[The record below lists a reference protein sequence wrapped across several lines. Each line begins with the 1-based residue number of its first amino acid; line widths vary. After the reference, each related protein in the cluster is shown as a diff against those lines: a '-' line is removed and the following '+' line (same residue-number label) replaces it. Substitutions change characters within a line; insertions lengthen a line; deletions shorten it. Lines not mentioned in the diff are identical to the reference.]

1 MFWNSTARFRA
12 FIGGRGSGKTRAGVI
27 EVLRMPA
34 GSTGMIVAPTYP
46 MLRDGP
52 RKMLLDIARQAGILK
67 THNISTGT
75 ITLHGNR
82 TILLRSADN
91 PDRLRGANLGWIW
104 FDEAAMMHL
113 DAWQIAIATL
123 REMPGKA
130 WITTTPRGRNWIY
143 DLWHGSTSADYAV
156 IHSKT
161 TDNVFLPD
169 TFIHT
174 LKQAYTAE
182 QFEQEANGQFVDLS
196 GALFKRQW
204 FTIADQ
210 APPNLQWHRYWDLA
224 TSVRD
229 SADYTASVRVAM
241 SDDGIMYIADG
252 IRIKAEWPDV
262 RKIMIDVMRSEADT
276 TTQGVEEAL
285 HGLAGLQELR
295 RMQELA
301 HVTLIGYHV
310 SKDKMHRAMPWA
322 ARAEQNMV
330 RVVRGEWCQQFIDEA
345 VSFPYG
351 SHDDMVDAVSG
362 ANAMLGSG
370 GVMYDFM

>member
-1 MFWNSTARFRA
+1 
-12 FIGGRGSGKTRAGVI
+12 
-27 EVLRMPA
+27 MPPN
-34 GSTGMIVAPTYP
+34 STGMIVAPTYP

-52 RKMLLDIARQAGILK
+52 RKMLLDIARPAGILK

-75 ITLHGNR
+75 IVLHGNR

-104 FDEAAMMHL
+104 FDEAAMMHI

-143 DLWHGSTSADYAV
+143 DLLHGSSNPDYAV

-169 TFIHT
+169 SFIHT
-174 LKQAYTAE
+174 LRTSYTSE

-204 FTIADQ
+204 FTLVDAP
-210 APPNLQWHRYWDLA
+210 PPNLQWYRYWDLA

-241 SDDGIMYIADG
+241 ADDGIMYIADG

-262 RKIMIDVMRSEADT
+262 RKIMIDVMRSEADD

-301 HVTLIGYHV
+301 HVTLVGYHV

-322 ARAEQNMV
+322 ARAEQNMI
-330 RVVRGEWCQQFIDEA
+330 RVVRGEWCQQFIDES

-351 SHDDMVDAVSG
+351 THDDMVDAVSG
-362 ANAMLGSG
+362 ANAMLGDGS
-370 GVMYDFM
+370 VMYDFM

>member
-1 MFWNSTARFRA
+1 
-12 FIGGRGSGKTRAGVI
+12 
-27 EVLRMPA
+27 MPA

-182 QFEQEANGQFVDLS
+182 
-196 GALFKRQW
+196 
-204 FTIADQ
+204 
-210 APPNLQWHRYWDLA
+210 
-224 TSVRD
+224 
-229 SADYTASVRVAM
+229 
-241 SDDGIMYIADG
+241 
-252 IRIKAEWPDV
+252 
-262 RKIMIDVMRSEADT
+262 
-276 TTQGVEEAL
+276 
-285 HGLAGLQELR
+285 
-295 RMQELA
+295 
-301 HVTLIGYHV
+301 
-310 SKDKMHRAMPWA
+310 
-322 ARAEQNMV
+322 
-330 RVVRGEWCQQFIDEA
+330 
-345 VSFPYG
+345 
-351 SHDDMVDAVSG
+351 
-362 ANAMLGSG
+362 
-370 GVMYDFM
+370 